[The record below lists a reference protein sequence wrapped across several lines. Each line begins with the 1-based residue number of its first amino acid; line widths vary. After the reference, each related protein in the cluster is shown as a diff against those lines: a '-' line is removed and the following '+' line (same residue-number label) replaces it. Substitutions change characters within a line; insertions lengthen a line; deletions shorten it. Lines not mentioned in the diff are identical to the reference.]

1 MTEFSLSRRREQ
13 IFPNHVEDDDGNR
26 HGIHAGHQTILKIF
40 RLLEDDDIQEHHRIA
55 KACDL
60 FFVASIDMLAGY
72 TLLIRF
78 LNYGEMPN
86 EEEPNHRP
94 KRLISF
100 EQDAPEI
107 YASFLQTYGI
117 DLIETDVHWYRFN
130 VLLASLLRVDG
141 NPLSAKLRLRT
152 LDTGRLKGREKH
164 RAEAA
169 KQSVAINERVSKEE
183 QQLERLLIE
192 AIQSGGN
199 IAEILKQRA

>member
-1 MTEFSLSRRREQ
+1 MTEFSLSRRSELV
-13 IFPNHVEDDDGNR
+13 FPDSIMDDDGNR
-26 HGIHAGHQTILKIF
+26 HGIRAGHQTILKIF

-60 FFVASIDMLAGY
+60 FFMAPIDMLAGY
-72 TLLIRF
+72 ALLIRF
-78 LNYGEMPN
+78 LNYGEMPD

-100 EQDAPEI
+100 EQDASEI

-117 DLIETDVHWYRFN
+117 DLTETDVHWYRFN

-141 NPLSAKLRLRT
+141 NPLSAKLRLRM
-152 LDTGRLKGREKH
+152 LDTGKLKGRDKH

-169 KQSVAINERVSKEE
+169 KQSVAIRERVSKEE
-183 QQLERLLIE
+183 QQLERQLIE
-192 AIQSGGN
+192 AIQNGGN
-199 IAEILKQRA
+199 VAEILKQRA